1 MMKTTKEP
9 QLIISPS
16 DVEKELAS
24 LGISSDDLIEVG
36 KRGLAARNNATEN
49 DPPGTGGFYAYS
61 GITRAFRELYLPKR
75 WEKLTKHN
83 LPFTINTENKIAVV
97 ISSGDSNVGIEERA
111 PRTKNPKGKQYQS
124 VIYDNQDFFGIE
136 EKTQKLIFPDF
147 QTLVLLYCCDNKKGE
162 MRLELSSPIN
172 MDTKGYVD
180 EWYKRI
186 LLSPIPFDAEPTTKR
201 KQTNLSFDNSQDFDI
216 PVKRRNL

>member
-61 GITRAFRELYLPKR
+61 GIT
-75 WEKLTKHN
+75 
-83 LPFTINTENKIAVV
+83 I
-97 ISSGDSNVGIEERA
+97 ISS
-111 PRTKNPKGKQYQS
+111 KKMGK
-124 VIYDNQDFFGIE
+124 
-136 EKTQKLIFPDF
+136 TH
-147 QTLVLLYCCDNKKGE
+147 
-162 MRLELSSPIN
+162 
-172 MDTKGYVD
+172 
-180 EWYKRI
+180 
-186 LLSPIPFDAEPTTKR
+186 
-201 KQTNLSFDNSQDFDI
+201 
-216 PVKRRNL
+216 